1 MNTKELLLSVLMRE
15 PATGYDIKKILANEV
30 SQILDVSLS
39 NLYPALNELA
49 AEGLVTFEKIE
60 QDNRPNKKVYAI
72 TPEGR
77 AACIKA
83 LMEAEPRHSLRSEFL
98 FILIFASFLPRS
110 RVEELIDN
118 RLKEFELILEKIDRK
133 EAEAPHGPL
142 TAGERF
148 SIGIGRATI
157 EAQRQYILAHR
168 SWLLRES
175 PEAPDYKV
183 ALKMAASQ

>member
-77 AACIKA
+77 EACIKA
-83 LMEAEPRHSLRSEFL
+83 LMEAEPRHTLRSEFL
-98 FILIFASFLPRS
+98 FILVFASFLPRS
-110 RVEELIDN
+110 RVEELIEN
-118 RLKEFELILEKIDRK
+118 RLKEFQILLDNFDQM
-133 EAEAPHGPL
+133 EADGAYRTL

-148 SIGIGRATI
+148 SMGIGRATV

-175 PEAPDYKV
+175 PEDEGSMV
-183 ALKMAASQ
+183 AYKMAAGQ